1 MSAFTFDN
9 AMTDADLDEHFPRA
23 TREQR
28 LAIQAYHAAGWT
40 IEPMLPNS
48 DQVAIRQTAP
58 CDCMNHA
65 WINTNGRVIS
75 L

>member
-9 AMTDADLDEHFPRA
+9 AMTDADLDEYFPRV

-40 IEPMLPNS
+40 IEPMPPNS
-48 DQVAIRQTAP
+48 DHVAIRQTAP